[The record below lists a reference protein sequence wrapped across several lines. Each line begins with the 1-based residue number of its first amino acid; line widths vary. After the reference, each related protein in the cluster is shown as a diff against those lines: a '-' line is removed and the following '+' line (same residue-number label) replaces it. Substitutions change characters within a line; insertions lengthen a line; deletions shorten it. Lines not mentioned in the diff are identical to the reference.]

1 MTETGTC
8 IIALRHSGH
17 LYMAG
22 DSAGV
27 NGWLQQYHVTTEKV
41 FKKGEYLFGFTSS
54 WRMGQLLQHKLDI
67 PDKREKTKP
76 RVHMATE
83 FIEAVRSC
91 LKKGGYM
98 KISDNVESGG
108 TFLVGYR
115 KMIFVVESNF
125 QVLQIDEPYLAVG
138 CGAQI
143 ALGSL
148 YTSRRKKDPRKILR
162 IALEAAERFSAG
174 VRRPF
179 MLVST
184 EREEIEVL

>member
-8 IIALRHSGH
+8 IVALRHSGH

-27 NGWLQQYHVTTEKV
+27 NDRLRQYHVITQKV

-54 WRMGQLLQHKLDI
+54 WRMGQLLQHKLNI
-67 PDKREKTKP
+67 PDKRKKIEP
-76 RVHMATE
+76 CVHMATE
-83 FIEAVRSC
+83 FIEAVRVC

-98 KISDNVESGG
+98 KIEDNVETGG
-108 TFLVGYR
+108 VFLVGYR
-115 KMIFVVESNF
+115 NMIFLIESNF
-125 QVLQIDEPYLAVG
+125 QVLQILEPYLAVG
-138 CGAQI
+138 CGASI

-148 YTSRRKKDPRKILR
+148 YTSRKKKNPRAVLR

-184 EREEIEVL
+184 EIDGVEIL